1 MKVLILGATGYVGR
15 RLVKALVSKGHEVI
29 ALVRSMDIEL
39 CECVRCYTTEDFKSA
54 LIENKDITTLVNVAG
69 VYEKNGI
76 DIDNILDGNLT
87 FPLKVMLYTRDT
99 KINKIVNVATSLPEN
114 LNLYTISKKKL
125 SEFGQW
131 IVDYYSNHDMCFF
144 NVLLENFY
152 GEGEPEN
159 RFLSYVTKSL
169 IEGTDIDMTT
179 GEQKRDFIYI
189 SDVID
194 GLVHLIEKD
203 AQKGYAEVDLG
214 TGVAPS
220 VREIVE
226 YLHKVSCSESKINFG
241 AVPKRKMEPDSVA
254 DIENMKKF
262 GIFPKIGWKDGMKKL
277 VAYRKEIQ

>member
-1 MKVLILGATGYVGR
+1 MKVLILGATGYVGNK
-15 RLVKALVSKGHEVI
+15 LVENLLIKGYTIV
-29 ALVRSMDIEL
+29 ALVRDDSS
-39 CECVRCYTTEDFKSA
+39 VRLSGVNYYYTNDYKKA
-54 LIENKDITTLVNVAG
+54 LIDNPDISTMINVAG
-69 VYEKNGI
+69 VYEKSGVTME
-76 DIDNILDGNLT
+76 DILEGNFT
-87 FPLKVMLYTRDT
+87 FPLKVMLNVRNSEV
-99 KINKIVNVATSLPEN
+99 KKIVNVATSLPEN
-114 LNLYTISKKKL
+114 LNLYTMSKKKL
-125 SEFGQW
+125 SEFGKW

-203 AQKGYAEVDLG
+203 DQKGYAEVDLG

-241 AVPKRKMEPDSVA
+241 AVPKRKIEPDSVA

>member
-1 MKVLILGATGYVGR
+1 MKVLVLGSTGYVGKK
-15 RLVKALVSKGHEVI
+15 LVESLLSKKYEVI
-29 ALVRSMDIEL
+29 AIVRNIEKNIGCGIKYYSTLEYGKVFKDNPDIS
-39 CECVRCYTTEDFKSA
+39 V
-54 LIENKDITTLVNVAG
+54 LINVAG
-69 VYEKNGI
+69 VYEKMGI
-76 DIDNILDGNLT
+76 AEEDILDGNLT
-87 FPLKVMLYTRDT
+87 FPLKVMLHTKDT
-99 KINKIVNVATSLPEN
+99 QVKKIINVATSLPDN
-114 LNLYTISKKKL
+114 LNLYTMSKRKL
-125 SEFGQW
+125 SEFGKW

-189 SDVID
+189 TDVID
-194 GLVHLIEKD
+194 GLVHLVEKD
-203 AQKGYAEVDLG
+203 DQKGYAEVDLG

-241 AVPKRKMEPDSVA
+241 AVPKRKIEPDSVA